1 MWNPYLGIHMLS
13 FARFVFTA
21 ALLVWSVSSG
31 QADGGPKD
39 LWSLYL
45 REHSA
50 SLCGRGLSEEE
61 ETELDEA
68 QHIARLR
75 ASLSLAEAAHLYRR
89 SREAAHS
96 ARGALC
102 SSGEELPRD
111 LHDLGTQDGASRLV
125 EQPRAI
131 TVFSLARMVLAA
143 IAGLAFGREAAPGRD
158 RRRAR
163 RHEA

>member
-1 MWNPYLGIHMLS
+1 MWNPYLGVHMLS

-31 QADGGPKD
+31 QTDGGPKD

-45 REHSA
+45 CEHSA

-68 QHIARLR
+68 QHRARLR
-75 ASLSLAEAAHLYRR
+75 ASLSLAEAARLYRPLR
-89 SREAAHS
+89 DAAHS
-96 ARGALC
+96 APGALC

-111 LHDLGTQDGASRLV
+111 LQARGTK
-125 EQPRAI
+125 
-131 TVFSLARMVLAA
+131 
-143 IAGLAFGREAAPGRD
+143 APWMQER
-158 RRRAR
+158 
-163 RHEA
+163 

>member
-1 MWNPYLGIHMLS
+1 MWNPYLGIYMLS
-13 FARFVFTA
+13 FPRIVFTA
-21 ALLVWSVSSG
+21 AVPVWSVCSG

-68 QHIARLR
+68 QHRARLR

-96 ARGALC
+96 ARGTFC
-102 SSGEELPRD
+102 SSGDELPRD
-111 LHDLGTQDGASRLV
+111 LHDLGTKA
-125 EQPRAI
+125 
-131 TVFSLARMVLAA
+131 
-143 IAGLAFGREAAPGRD
+143 
-158 RRRAR
+158 
-163 RHEA
+163 

>member
-1 MWNPYLGIHMLS
+1 MSSRLSLATVLLLAVLGS
-13 FARFVFTA
+13 A
-21 ALLVWSVSSG
+21 
-31 QADGGPKD
+31 QADSGPPD

-68 QHIARLR
+68 QHRARLR

-111 LHDLGTQDGASRLV
+111 LHDLGTKAQWMQER
-125 EQPRAI
+125 
-131 TVFSLARMVLAA
+131 
-143 IAGLAFGREAAPGRD
+143 
-158 RRRAR
+158 
-163 RHEA
+163 

>member
-61 ETELDEA
+61 ETELDGA
-68 QHIARLR
+68 RQRARLR
-75 ASLSLAEAAHLYRR
+75 EGLSLVEAALLYRR
-89 SREAAHS
+89 AREAAHS
-96 ARGALC
+96 ARGALG

-111 LHDLGTQDGASRLV
+111 LHD
-125 EQPRAI
+125 
-131 TVFSLARMVLAA
+131 
-143 IAGLAFGREAAPGRD
+143 
-158 RRRAR
+158 
-163 RHEA
+163 

>member
-1 MWNPYLGIHMLS
+1 MSSRLSLATVLLLAVLGS
-13 FARFVFTA
+13 A
-21 ALLVWSVSSG
+21 
-31 QADGGPKD
+31 QADSGPTD

-68 QHIARLR
+68 QHRARLL

-96 ARGALC
+96 ARGEGVALLEI
-102 SSGEELPRD
+102 GVGMHP
-111 LHDLGTQDGASRLV
+111 A
-125 EQPRAI
+125 
-131 TVFSLARMVLAA
+131 
-143 IAGLAFGREAAPGRD
+143 
-158 RRRAR
+158 
-163 RHEA
+163 